1 MLDLDIFG
9 NPEPLSIYLVRVDGE
24 VLGCIDNI
32 IDETT
37 ASLSVGLNQQYM
49 LEFEVTKDEDSDWY
63 EYIHEGMYLY
73 VKGAGLFKMNQPT
86 MSLDGQTETKTVTA
100 YSCDSELEDKTV
112 TMSVNMGLKTSM
124 EYLVEYE
131 DGETE
136 TLINPYTD
144 IPYDWIVLYNTF
156 PEQLADFGDQLEDGH
171 YGDPGQTGW
180 IDVIDDDLIS
190 ELTDIFT
197 LIPRLKSKVSID
209 DETGQPVST
218 EYVITTY
225 DTDDPNKVVMYEL
238 SPDLADR
245 IEVLITY
252 YTKYR
257 NQLSLLP
264 LALEN
269 AGGAWTLG
277 EIYGLSNG
285 DYSVCNMKYQFDIN
299 ESIYSFLTNTL
310 AQTINCLVTFDNTT
324 RKVNVTPLEHLGENT
339 GIVIAYDNLVNTLD
353 IATEEERLTT
363 RLKVSGGENLSIA
376 RVNFGSDYIDD
387 LGYKLN
393 AVDSKG
399 NRIYV
404 SDSLAEEY
412 TEYIEFREEKR
423 EEYIELSKQYEEYT
437 DKISELDNRVPN
449 DGLKNDWGTYSMD
462 ELEGSLRTYQNL
474 LAALEVLYKED
485 YGTVG
490 LNPDGTINEDYI
502 KTTEYWYDYA
512 GYKSIIDEIECAI
525 DVFPYYDNMDEWS
538 DAQKEQYEELIKAWE
553 TDWSLYGI
561 TELQGKIDTYA
572 QSMDIMLQK
581 QDEGEAGGA
590 GRSAVIKDDEA
601 GEYVIK
607 AWDDLTTEEK
617 AIYGNSHLLYR
628 DEAYNEIYDNWY
640 AAKEYQAGLIDE
652 KNDLQEELDDIQDQ
666 RKQIMSDV
674 ALENYFS
681 PADCKTLYRLF
692 HDAQYSNENILSTSI
707 DSSSEKIDR
716 MVELLEDAK
725 DQASLVSRPQL
736 TFSVNLDNI
745 MALPEFKPYWREL
758 KPGNYALVQYKDDT
772 YVKLRIIGYKFNP
785 MLPTDE
791 QFELTFSNFVR
802 SRAYYRDWASIF
814 NTSSSSIS
822 NSYGSSGGGGGGT
835 FGEGD
840 DIDITISNT
849 MLAKLLNTEAFGSRV
864 AAVIHDTVDAKVL
877 SARLGTFTNARID
890 NLEADHVSVADLEA
904 ANAEIERLDADKASI
919 SDLEA
924 NYAHITNGVIDN
936 ATIDYADINDLNT
949 HYAEIDLA
957 NVSNAWI
964 DQGVIRDASIS
975 DAKII
980 GVSAN
985 KLTAGTIDAS
995 NINVANLRA
1004 SNLIVDRVNGQ
1015 PVLGG
1020 YTIVSK
1026 SSPGYEQMNPAGE
1039 GWFEFSNGNFFQTTD
1054 TAVDTTKTYYTD
1066 GAQVALYD
1074 QTYIDGVE
1082 NTLNERIDGTIET
1095 FTGDVVPTLVNYPY
1109 TDWYDPTAT
1118 PPVDNRAEH
1127 VGDLYYVINA
1137 SSDYDGYC
1145 YRFAYDNT
1153 THAYSWVLIKD
1164 SDVTAALSDISELQ
1178 TFQSE
1183 TTTWIEETDEGLT
1196 TIRTNQTALE
1206 GVVNSTVVSTTQ
1218 LWFTKANTTAPLAPT
1233 SHVTTNNPSTQ
1244 NTWNISEPE
1253 YSSSYPYYYYCYEW
1267 EYLDGTYGWS
1277 PVVRDI
1283 GKGTSQ
1289 TGVKVWFAN
1298 ANNTNPPSK
1307 PTSKVISDSTMGNA
1321 WRTVIPA
1328 YSSTYPHYY
1337 YCYQYE
1343 AQDGTLS
1350 WSDVVYDGATT
1361 KNQEKAPAL
1370 SQVSTK
1376 VNTSTFNELSNT
1388 VSENSASITT
1398 LSGVVDTKADSST
1411 VETLS
1416 NTVNTVSQT
1425 ATGNSSK
1432 ISNLTTRLG
1441 TNADGTAGQNDIVA
1455 KEAAL
1460 EQDLDGFKTT
1470 VSSTYQTKADMDDYS
1485 TTTQMESAIEQS
1497 AESILS
1503 TVSETYTTIDDFTEV
1518 QTTVEQTANNVIIKA
1533 TENDTT
1539 AAQGGA
1545 HIISSIINVATS
1557 GVTID
1562 ASKVNIVGVITAINN
1577 DTTTT
1582 IDGDKIT
1589 TGTVSASAIDAT
1601 SGTFSSA
1608 NIPNLSADKIT
1619 TGTLDGSL
1627 ATITNINAD
1636 NINSGTLNAA
1646 RLNISDVITAI
1657 NGDSTTTISG
1667 GKITTNSITSTQLAA
1682 DSVTANE
1689 IAANAVTADEIAA
1702 NAVTADK
1709 IMGNTITIG
1718 KIDTSDPSTAEA
1730 ILNSEIDI
1738 GSNNFLSNTAEMN
1751 TWYAGQAASIEDG
1764 VATLTGSSSG
1774 WNGRID
1780 TERYDPILYNG
1791 TTKYTLSFDYKSTD
1805 DCDMVICISSTDAS
1819 LDDEDYTRTKY
1830 TYWRVDPEESGASFT
1845 VPDSDDEWV
1854 RFVMPY
1860 RTIATSDLD
1869 QGSGDI
1875 ASGYLQF
1882 YARSDNTTIQL
1893 RHIQLE
1899 RGIIATDWSPA
1910 TADILSAISGN
1921 TDNISTIDEYI
1932 NGGIID
1938 VSMTS
1943 SFSGSEISMDNE
1955 DFLEAVS
1962 DELGTY
1968 HFVYDGT
1975 TWNIGLGHEP
1985 LTGRIVTFNGG
1996 GTNLKSLKVPLTAK
2010 QNLNGYDRPWAGGE
2024 GKNLLQAT
2032 LDYLKQKNTTGSWSG
2047 NTYTVSG
2054 VSYEC
2059 EFYQGYL
2066 VSVKA
2071 TGTATENASINV
2083 CNFLFPANV
2092 QYILNGGIT
2101 GGGGSTWR
2109 LYAGSGGSDAY
2120 DEGSGSRAFS
2130 YDAEGMH
2137 GIYIRTYSGATINGT
2152 FKPMLRLASIAD
2164 DTYEPYEN
2172 ICPISGYASAE
2183 TRVVG
2188 KNLFDGIS
2196 MIRAYTDATNN
2207 KITTSYNDVTIFAP
2221 CLPNKTYTISKAA
2234 GARLSIAY
2242 TKEYPEV
2249 DVPIYGVL
2257 RNNSATSLTITTG
2270 SDAMYLVSQVYIEGA
2285 DTNSLIDILSS
2296 VQIEEG
2302 SSATTYEAYNASTYQ
2317 FSFEDAGF
2325 VYGGLLD
2332 VVKGELSVTHKAIR
2346 MGELLWSY
2354 ESGPSIFY
2362 ADINDAITPVA
2373 DGDTTAICSMYSRG
2387 NYPSDF
2393 GVGKFAVCDS
2403 NYTANRMV
2411 CVKEDHYSDVKSF
2424 TEAVE
2429 NETLVYELAT
2439 PKKYKLLRRSQRI
2452 PTYIGT
2458 NNVWSDVGVAKLEE
2472 LNGDVVTFNGN
2483 KTDIESIELP
2493 ITHSQDTANPQL
2505 TENAQN
2511 KFVNSNNMQNWVIG
2525 SSGNIASLYKTASGS
2540 MNLKSLTTNIV
2551 PKQSFNGY
2559 GSPWVGGAGKN
2570 ICNEIHH
2577 GNISNTGAYGTGY
2590 TRVTNATSATS
2601 STINVSAG
2609 SYTISATGLDYCTV
2623 LTKDSGGNI
2632 VDNYASSWNSLPYT
2646 FTITSDSMLYYTCR
2660 RSDNASITIANV
2672 KIQIESGSS
2681 ATTWEPYENICPIEG
2696 FDSINITRTGKN
2708 LFAYPYHDG
2717 NTKTSNG
2724 ITFTANSDGS
2734 VICNG
2739 TATAHAYFVFRKK
2752 GQTSLKP
2759 NTSYTISG
2767 GYSST
2772 ASVRVNVDG
2781 VVRTS
2786 SGSDYTFTTT
2796 DGLMGGDFYIRVDS
2810 GTTLNNVEIRP
2821 MLRLTSETDSTW
2833 ESYKGSTYNVSL
2845 TSAGTVYGGTLDV
2858 VSGQLT
2864 VTRIFRQAVA
2874 SELDSS
2880 HWAKGGATNFDEF
2893 YMKNT
2898 ADTYGKTGENYG
2910 VENIRCSHAP
2920 SLSSASTTQMFT
2932 RLANRE
2938 ARIVF
2943 PLSMGINSLDA
2954 FYAWNQTQI
2963 DNNNPLQFCYVLQ
2976 TPVTYQLTAT
2986 QVAMLSGAGANYI
2999 WTDSGSVSAEMYVN
3013 NAEAV
3018 LLGGNY
3024 MNTEKIDADDVY
3036 NGSTL
3041 MASAQYL
3048 NNSSTI
3054 SLDVNIC
3061 ATDENTTSE
3070 SWDLTKYV
3078 NWDTLSLPTSDSVY
3092 QLNTPA
3098 LLLSESTLTEG
3109 SGDITSGYLQFVNNT
3124 SNTKMTFKQ
3133 GTLCLRSEYACP
3145 IAGTDSLSL
3154 FRKGKNMVNADEF
3167 ISDAL
3172 VKNGENSYTFTKNA
3186 QTPLNQRGTG
3196 TANVRLEGGKW
3207 YTLSFKTSNQ
3217 STSGNSVS
3225 CRLRVNGIYQSGVT
3239 MSYVADG
3246 YYVRRINVPSG
3257 VDGIQFYYQN
3267 NTTAIGD
3274 AMTISDIQLEP
3285 GYYRTS
3291 YESPYY
3297 GTYTANLQ
3305 QNDKSIY
3312 GGMFEAISGKM
3323 SVTWK
3328 SVTID
3333 DSYTVGLSG
3342 GRFYINERF
3351 DDFVR
3356 SSDYRNDILCD
3367 RLPSVATYS
3376 GSGGVTNNKLGICG
3390 HPDTSDYENQNWIYF
3405 GTGDANVT
3413 TAEQAQEWLANN
3425 PLRVIYRAVLPTEYQ
3440 VAPKKITTLS
3450 GHNTIWSD
3458 ASNVSI
3464 RTYVFG
3470 NGLRI
3475 NDNVELETITFSPV
3489 TLSNYSIV
3497 VTAVPTRGDLI
3508 EVGVG
3513 ESKSIDQRFADSESS
3528 IADLNNQYDDMY
3540 DEIFDSID
3548 GLSESLSINQEQFRG
3563 IVESITDEI
3572 NRTTSVLNRIN
3583 TKTAGMDFTPENG
3596 LVLYGS
3602 EDFQNANYKLQLA
3615 AMAINFVYGALGNDK
3630 NIIASIVADELTQR
3644 VLMNISNVVIGERL
3658 MINNFAFIPRTGG
3671 NMCLKYLGNVE
3682 DEES

>member
-339 GIVIAYDNLVNTLD
+339 GIVIAYDNLVNTLE

-404 SDSLAEEY
+404 SDSLAEAY

-462 ELEGSLRTYQNL
+462 ELDGSLRTYRNL

-581 QDEGEAGGA
+581 QDDGESGGA

-607 AWDDLTTEEK
+607 EWDDLTTEEK

-652 KNDLQEELDDIQDQ
+652 KNDLQEELDDIQDE
-666 RKQIMSDV
+666 RTQIVEDV
-674 ALENYFS
+674 SLESYFT
-681 PADCKTLYRLF
+681 AAECKVLYRLF

-716 MVELLEDAK
+716 MVELLEDAR

-745 MALPEFKPYWREL
+745 MALPEFEPYWREL

-814 NTSSSSIS
+814 NASSSSIS

-877 SARLGTFTNARID
+877 SARLGTFANARID

-936 ATIDYADINDLNT
+936 ATIDYADINDLNV

-1054 TAVDTTKTYYTD
+1054 TTVNTTKTYYTD

-1082 NTLNERIDGTIET
+1082 NTLNQRIDGTIET

-1109 TDWYDPTAT
+1109 TDWYDPAAT

-1178 TFQSE
+1178 TFQSD
-1183 TTTWIEETDEGLT
+1183 TTTWIEATDEGLT
-1196 TIRTNQTALE
+1196 TIRTNHTALE
-1206 GVVNSTVVSTTQ
+1206 GIVNSTVVSTTQ

-1233 SHVTTNNPSTQ
+1233 AHVTTNNPSTQ

-1289 TGVKVWFAN
+1289 TGIKVWFAN
-1298 ANNTNPPSK
+1298 ANNTNPPAK

-1411 VETLS
+1411 VQTLS

-1460 EQDLDGFKTT
+1460 EQDLNGFKTT

-1539 AAQGGA
+1539 AAEGGA

-1627 ATITNINAD
+1627 ATITNINAS

-1667 GKITTNSITSTQLAA
+1667 GKITTGSITSTQLAA
-1682 DSVTANE
+1682 DSVTADE
-1689 IAANAVTADEIAA
+1689 IAANAVTASEIAA

-1738 GSNNFLSNTAEMN
+1738 GSNNFLSNTAEMD

-1791 TTKYTLSFDYKSTD
+1791 TTKYTLAFDYKSTAS
-1805 DCDMVICISSTDAS
+1805 CDMVICISSTDAPIE
-1819 LDDEDYTRTKY
+1819 DQDYTRTKY
-1830 TYWRVDPEESGASFT
+1830 TYWRLDPEASNTAFT
-1845 VPDSDDEWV
+1845 VPSSNGEWA

-1860 RTIATSDLD
+1860 RTIATSQLD

-1875 ASGYLQF
+1875 VTGYLQF

-1899 RGIIATDWSPA
+1899 RGMVATEWSPA

-1921 TDNISTIDEYI
+1921 ADNISVIDEYI

-1943 SFSGSEISMDNE
+1943 SFSGSEVSMDNE

-1962 DELGTY
+1962 NELGTY
-1968 HFVYDGT
+1968 HFVYDGS
-1975 TWNIGLGHEP
+1975 TWNLGEDYET
-1985 LTGRIVTFNGG
+1985 LTGSLITYYGG
-1996 GTNLKSLKVPLTAK
+1996 GTNLRGFTVPIVPK
-2010 QNLNGYDRPWAGGE
+2010 QP
-2024 GKNLLQAT
+2024 
-2032 LDYLKQKNTTGSWSG
+2032 
-2047 NTYTVSG
+2047 
-2054 VSYEC
+2054 
-2059 EFYQGYL
+2059 
-2066 VSVKA
+2066 
-2071 TGTATENASINV
+2071 
-2083 CNFLFPANV
+2083 
-2092 QYILNGGIT
+2092 
-2101 GGGGSTWR
+2101 
-2109 LYAGSGGSDAY
+2109 GSGDPSPLN
-2120 DEGSGSRAFS
+2120 
-2130 YDAEGMH
+2130 
-2137 GIYIRTYSGATINGT
+2137 IR
-2152 FKPMLRLASIAD
+2152 R
-2164 DTYEPYEN
+2164 
-2172 ICPISGYASAE
+2172 ISGHTEVNGIVA
-2183 TRVVG
+2183 G
-2188 KNLFDGIS
+2188 KNLFDGMS
-2196 MIRAYTDATNN
+2196 TIRAYTDATNN
-2207 KITTSYNDVTIFAP
+2207 KITTSYNDVTIFTP
-2221 CLPNKTYTISKAA
+2221 CSPNKTYTVSKAA

-2242 TKEYPEV
+2242 TKEAPV
-2249 DVPIYGVL
+2249 INTPIYGML
-2257 RNNSATSLTITTG
+2257 RDNSATSLTITTG
-2270 SDAMYLVSQVYIEGA
+2270 SDAKYLVSQVYLQGT
-2285 DTNSLIDILSS
+2285 DTASLVDILSS
-2296 VQIEEG
+2296 VQVEEG
-2302 SSATTYEAYNASTYQ
+2302 SSATTYEAYNGTAYHL
-2317 FSFEDAGF
+2317 SFGNAGV
-2325 VYGGLLD
+2325 VYGGELD
-2332 VVKGELSVTHKAIR
+2332 ILNGILTVTHDSVK
-2346 MGELLWSY
+2346 MGDLEWSF
-2354 ESGPSIFY
+2354 ESGASIFY
-2362 ADINDAITPVA
+2362 ASVNDAITPTA
-2373 DGDTTAICSMYSRG
+2373 EGDTTAICSMYTRG
-2387 NYPSDF
+2387 NYPSSF
-2393 GVGKFAVCDS
+2393 SSGQFAVCDL
-2403 NYTANRMV
+2403 NYSANRFV
-2411 CVKEDHYSDVKSF
+2411 CVKDTNYSSAESF
-2424 TEAVE
+2424 RSAVANQE
-2429 NETLVYELAT
+2429 LVYQLSE
-2439 PKKYKLLRRSQRI
+2439 PRRYKLLRRRQTI
-2452 PTYIGT
+2452 PSKIGI
-2458 NNVWSDVGVAKLEE
+2458 NNVWSDIESASTEIMHNDIVMFNGGGTPIELLEVPVGCTQDLHGYDNPWTGGNGINKYPILITKEDGSVLKDNNTGSHTISGDSGDILEITSALNDTDVGTYIDGTSVLGTTLANATFPVTISFEAASEDGAKLRY
-2472 LNGDVVTFNGN
+2472 GMADDSSYYT
-2483 KTDIESIELP
+2483 TTSSWARQYYTYTELP
-2493 ITHSQDTANPQL
+2493 EDLA
-2505 TENAQN
+2505 
-2511 KFVNSNNMQNWVIG
+2511 FVFYIIDG
-2525 SSGNIASLYKTASGS
+2525 DEE
-2540 MNLKSLTTNIV
+2540 V
-2551 PKQSFNGY
+2551 PKTVQIRN
-2559 GSPWVGGAGKN
+2559 VMIEEN
-2570 ICNEIHH
+2570 
-2577 GNISNTGAYGTGY
+2577 
-2590 TRVTNATSATS
+2590 TS
-2601 STINVSAG
+2601 SS
-2609 SYTISATGLDYCTV
+2609 S
-2623 LTKDSGGNI
+2623 
-2632 VDNYASSWNSLPYT
+2632 ASS
-2646 FTITSDSMLYYTCR
+2646 
-2660 RSDNASITIANV
+2660 
-2672 KIQIESGSS
+2672 
-2681 ATTWEPYENICPIEG
+2681 TWQPYENICPITG
-2696 FDSINITRTGKN
+2696 TDSISLYRNGKN
-2708 LFAYPYHDG
+2708 L
-2717 NTKTSNG
+2717 
-2724 ITFTANSDGS
+2724 I
-2734 VICNG
+2734 
-2739 TATAHAYFVFRKK
+2739 
-2752 GQTSLKP
+2752 
-2759 NTSYTISG
+2759 
-2767 GYSST
+2767 
-2772 ASVRVNVDG
+2772 
-2781 VVRTS
+2781 
-2786 SGSDYTFTTT
+2786 
-2796 DGLMGGDFYIRVDS
+2796 
-2810 GTTLNNVEIRP
+2810 
-2821 MLRLTSETDSTW
+2821 
-2833 ESYKGSTYNVSL
+2833 
-2845 TSAGTVYGGTLDV
+2845 
-2858 VSGQLT
+2858 
-2864 VTRIFRQAVA
+2864 
-2874 SELDSS
+2874 
-2880 HWAKGGATNFDEF
+2880 
-2893 YMKNT
+2893 
-2898 ADTYGKTGENYG
+2898 
-2910 VENIRCSHAP
+2910 
-2920 SLSSASTTQMFT
+2920 
-2932 RLANRE
+2932 
-2938 ARIVF
+2938 
-2943 PLSMGINSLDA
+2943 
-2954 FYAWNQTQI
+2954 
-2963 DNNNPLQFCYVLQ
+2963 
-2976 TPVTYQLTAT
+2976 
-2986 QVAMLSGAGANYI
+2986 
-2999 WTDSGSVSAEMYVN
+2999 
-3013 NAEAV
+3013 
-3018 LLGGNY
+3018 
-3024 MNTEKIDADDVY
+3024 
-3036 NGSTL
+3036 
-3041 MASAQYL
+3041 
-3048 NNSSTI
+3048 
-3054 SLDVNIC
+3054 
-3061 ATDENTTSE
+3061 
-3070 SWDLTKYV
+3070 
-3078 NWDTLSLPTSDSVY
+3078 
-3092 QLNTPA
+3092 
-3098 LLLSESTLTEG
+3098 
-3109 SGDITSGYLQFVNNT
+3109 
-3124 SNTKMTFKQ
+3124 
-3133 GTLCLRSEYACP
+3133 
-3145 IAGTDSLSL
+3145 
-3154 FRKGKNMVNADEF
+3154 NADELTTDCF
-3167 ISDAL
+3167 AEMG
-3172 VKNGENSYTFTKNA
+3172 NNA
-3186 QTPLNQRGTG
+3186 YMFSKLGTSGSQRLTNA
-3196 TANVRLEGGKW
+3196 ANVHLVDGKR
-3207 YTLSFKTSNQ
+3207 YVFSFATSAQ
-3217 STSGNSVS
+3217 AASGNGVFI
-3225 CRLRVNGIYQSGVT
+3225 RLMANGTWQSSMEMTYVT
-3239 MSYVADG
+3239 DG
-3246 YYVRRINVPSG
+3246 HYVRAFTAPSG
-3257 VDGIQFYYQN
+3257 VEKMQLYYQN
-3267 NTTAIGD
+3267 NDTGIGD
-3274 AMTISDIQLEP
+3274 SMMVSDVQLEP
-3285 GYYRTS
+3285 GYSRTS
-3291 YESPYY
+3291 YQEIYNGS
-3297 GTYTANLQ
+3297 YTANVQ
-3305 QNDKSIY
+3305 VNDVSAYSGK
-3312 GGMFEAISGKM
+3312 FDAISG
-3323 SVTWK
+3323 TL
-3328 SVTID
+3328 TID
-3333 DSYTVGLSG
+3333 KALLKIT
-3342 GRFYINERF
+3342 EF
-3351 DDFVR
+3351 DDQVESTDNNIFSTDAVYAFIDKPIEE
-3356 SSDYRNDILCD
+3356 SDVIDLMCDKFTTGVSYSTLVNNDTIAV
-3367 RLPSVATYS
+3367 SVATNGDVCVGFGIDGFSTIEEANEWVAANPITIVYPLTVERTYQLKS
-3376 GSGGVTNNKLGICG
+3376 RQINALDGS
-3390 HPDTSDYENQNWIYF
+3390 
-3405 GTGDANVT
+3405 
-3413 TAEQAQEWLANN
+3413 
-3425 PLRVIYRAVLPTEYQ
+3425 
-3440 VAPKKITTLS
+3440 
-3450 GHNTIWSD
+3450 NTIWSD
-3458 ASNVSI
+3458 RDSVTARTVVFEESLNTVDGTSI
-3464 RTYVFG
+3464 KTVC
-3470 NGLRI
+3470 
-3475 NDNVELETITFSPV
+3475 FSPT

-3497 VTAVPTRGDLI
+3497 VTATPTRGDLI
-3508 EVGVG
+3508 EIGVG
-3513 ESKSIDQRFADSESS
+3513 ESKSIEQRFAENESNLS
-3528 IADLNNQYDDMY
+3528 DLNNQYDDMY
-3540 DEIFDSID
+3540 DEIFNSID

-3563 IVESITDEI
+3563 IVESITDEV
-3572 NRTTSVLNRIN
+3572 NRTTSVLDRIN

-3602 EDFQNANYKLQLA
+3602 EDFDNENFKLQLA
-3615 AMAINFVYGALGNDK
+3615 AMAINFVYGALGNSK
-3630 NIIASIVADELTQR
+3630 SIIASIVADKITQR

-3658 MINNFAFIPRTGG
+3658 MISDFAFIPRTGG
-3671 NMCLKYLGNVE
+3671 NMCLKYLGTTTS
-3682 DEES
+3682 EES